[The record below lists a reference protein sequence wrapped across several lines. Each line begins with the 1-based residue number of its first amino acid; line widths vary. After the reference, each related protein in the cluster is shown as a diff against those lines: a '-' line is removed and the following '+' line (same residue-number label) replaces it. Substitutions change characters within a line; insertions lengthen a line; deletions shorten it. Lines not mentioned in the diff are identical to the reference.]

1 MITRSNAWVLT
12 ALPESA
18 AVSPPLK
25 VRLQLSHH
33 PPPRWLSTALPMETK
48 QTRAA

>member
-25 VRLQLSHH
+25 VRLQLPHH
-33 PPPRWLSTALPMETK
+33 PRWLSTTLPMETK